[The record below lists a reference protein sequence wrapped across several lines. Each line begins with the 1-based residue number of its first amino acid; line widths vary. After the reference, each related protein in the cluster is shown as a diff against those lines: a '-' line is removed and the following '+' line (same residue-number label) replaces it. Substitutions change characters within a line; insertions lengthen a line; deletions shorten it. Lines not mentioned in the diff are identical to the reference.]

1 MTSPSASDPFVAGPL
16 DRATAEALLAQAD
29 RLLATSEF
37 EAAGAVYT
45 RLIGFDDPAITG
57 AAFVGAGEAR
67 YRQDDETGAVWHW
80 EQATKLPENR
90 TTYIAWRQVA
100 AARVRA
106 GELRSALDA
115 YREAE
120 RRAPPADRPEIAS
133 RLGWLTKELGD
144 TRGAGRYFARSRG
157 AETTPI
163 VCYSIMAV
171 TVVMWI
177 VTLQPGSAWLSD
189 LLILDKVAVAHGEWW
204 RLVTPVLLHDPQNIL
219 HILFNMYALY
229 LFGPLVEQLYG
240 SARFLLIYVLTAA
253 TASTLSFLI
262 GSDRYVV
269 GASGAIFGLLGMLL
283 AVSFVHKPVL
293 DRRGQA
299 MVSQIGF
306 IIIVNLFI
314 GFGLMGGYVDNWAHI
329 GGMLGGLWLGL
340 VLPPVNAA
348 TLAQYWRRPTG
359 SGTYEPLA
367 GAGDHRVMGL
377 LRALAVLALAVVVVV
392 GVVIGTP
399 TWV

>member
-1 MTSPSASDPFVAGPL
+1 MTSPSASNPFVAGPL
-16 DRATAEALLAQAD
+16 DRTTAEALLAQAD
-29 RLLATSEF
+29 RLLASSEF
-37 EAAGAVYT
+37 QDAGAVYT

-67 YRQDDETGAVWHW
+67 YRLDDEAGAEQLW
-80 EQATKLPENR
+80 EQATRLPENP

-100 AARVRA
+100 AARVRSGRLQA
-106 GELRSALDA
+106 ARDA

-120 RRAPPADRPEIAS
+120 RRAPPTDRAEISS

-163 VCYSIMAV
+163 VCYTIMAV
-171 TVVMWI
+171 TVVMWV
-177 VTLQPGSAWLSD
+177 VTLQPGAAWILD
-189 LLILDKVAVAHGEWW
+189 LLALDKVAVAHGEWW
-204 RLVTPVLLHDPQNIL
+204 RLITPVLLHDPQNIL

-240 SARFLLIYVLTAA
+240 SARFLLIYLLTAA

-262 GSDRYVV
+262 GSDRYVI

-306 IIIVNLFI
+306 IIILNLFL
-314 GFGLMGGYVDNWAHI
+314 GFGVMGGYVDNWAHI
-329 GGMLGGLWLGL
+329 GGMLGGLWLGFM
-340 VLPPVNAA
+340 LPPVNAA

-367 GAGDHRVMGL
+367 GAGDHRLANV
-377 LRALAVLALAVVVVV
+377 LRVLGVVALVVAVAV

-399 TWV
+399 TWA